1 MQAKKNGN
9 GNSEEIIGGSGV
21 SGDEDERILAIAG
34 EPISLDAPS
43 NSKETRYVGDMIE
56 DSKLLNPFD
65 AAVNLN
71 LAVQTRKVLALL
83 TPREEKVLRMRFGI
97 GEKKD
102 HTLDEISLDFKI
114 TRERIRQI
122 EAQALRKLQRSK
134 YRHSLRSFLTP

>member
-1 MQAKKNGN
+1 MIAD
-9 GNSEEIIGGSGV
+9 SG
-21 SGDEDERILAIAG
+21 
-34 EPISLDAPS
+34 
-43 NSKETRYVGDMIE
+43 
-56 DSKLLNPFD
+56 LLNPLD

-102 HTLDEISLDFKI
+102 HTLDEISHDFKI

-122 EAQALRKLQRSK
+122 EARALQKLQRSK
-134 YRHSLRSFLTP
+134 YSRNLRSFIDP